1 MKSETIT
8 TTVLKAD
15 EGKILT
21 DGEVYGKMI
30 YLAKNRSAEEF
41 HEISE
46 TEYNEIMEELDTP
59 PES

>member
-21 DGEVYGKMI
+21 DGEIFGKII
-30 YLAKNRSAEEF
+30 YLAKDRNADEF
-41 HEISE
+41 HEI
-46 TEYNEIMEELDTP
+46 TEAEYEEIKNKNDEGEVL
-59 PES
+59 